1 MKKKRFK
8 MNWYEIGILICSAA
22 IPFLSYFN
30 TLATNKEN
38 EILNEKLLKYTKK
51 SSDNTSKIV
60 SSDTYPLAQ
69 ISNYSK
75 DLDTVILSLQALGIN
90 SIKNIEIYQES
101 LVNYR
106 EVSYPFEVLAFGL
119 PSTRKDIKVELKRL
133 RGGSGGETLKIE
145 ITDKDLLIILRYL
158 TDFGNYS
165 QFIFL
170 TKENEQFANF
180 TFLIDDSKTIIYKSG
195 SKNYPEDKNGYLILT
210 KGIKYKRD
218 VKEGSELT
226 TLQR

>member
-145 ITDKDLLIILRYL
+145 ITDKDLLIILRYI

-170 TKENEQFANF
+170 TKENE
-180 TFLIDDSKTIIYKSG
+180 
-195 SKNYPEDKNGYLILT
+195 
-210 KGIKYKRD
+210 
-218 VKEGSELT
+218 
-226 TLQR
+226 